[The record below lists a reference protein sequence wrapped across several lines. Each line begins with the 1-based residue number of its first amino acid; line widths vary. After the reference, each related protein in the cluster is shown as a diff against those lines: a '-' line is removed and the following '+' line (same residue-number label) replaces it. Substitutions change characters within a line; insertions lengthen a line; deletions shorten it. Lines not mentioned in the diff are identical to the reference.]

1 MLSRAKGG
9 SQGVKN
15 GQINPNSW
23 MAERSRSQV
32 VGKGLVLPRLL
43 WGAGAVTLGGAAAS
57 LCLRSPRGVFLR
69 QPWTSST
76 RSTCCTGPSPSSAP
90 RAAAPSCPQGP
101 GEERWGLRPQ
111 LLPEGA
117 GSCVEKEAG
126 EEDGM
131 CPGGIKVPRFAPLV
145 SFVVTPSACVF
156 ALPRVW
162 ELVVGKVFFFKFLNF
177 KGNEGSVFTG
187 RDWSCCQSLRE
198 SWNGLVWRGP

>member
-23 MAERSRSQV
+23 VAERSRSQI

-57 LCLRSPRGVFLR
+57 LCLRSPRGIFPR

-90 RAAAPSCPQGP
+90 RAAAPSCLQGP
-101 GEERWGLRPQ
+101 GEECCGLLREQGAVWRRKPGKRMGRVQ
-111 LLPEGA
+111 VGSRCHVLPLWCRSWSHHLRVSLPCPVF
-117 GSCVEKEAG
+117 GSW
-126 EEDGM
+126 
-131 CPGGIKVPRFAPLV
+131 
-145 SFVVTPSACVF
+145 VV
-156 ALPRVW
+156 
-162 ELVVGKVFFFKFLNF
+162 FFKFLNF